1 MLRDYQQ
8 RCFDEAKAWLENS
21 LESCLIE
28 AATGAGKSHII
39 AALADWL
46 DGKTDKKILCLAPSK
61 ELIEQNHKK
70 FLATGNPASIYS
82 ASISKSLRHSV
93 VFASPKT
100 VHNSIDFFKGKFAA
114 VIIDEAHGITPTIK
128 DVVAH
133 LKADHKS
140 LRVIGLTAT
149 PYRLGTGYI
158 YEYDQCGDPV
168 PEHEGRN
175 QYFNRLLCRVT
186 ARELIDQGYLT
197 PPTTASHE
205 AASYDTSGLEVNSM
219 GKFTAASVEQAFEG
233 HGRKTSKIVSEIV
246 SVCQNRK
253 GVIIFAASI
262 AHAAEVL
269 ASLPPGISASIS
281 GGTSKRE
288 RERIISRFKQKQ
300 IKYLV
305 NVAVLT
311 TGFDAPH
318 VDVVCLL
325 RATESVGLLQQMI
338 GRGLRIDDG
347 KKDCLVL
354 DYAEN
359 IERHCPDGDIFNP
372 KIRALPKKEG
382 ELIIHAN
389 CPYCGT
395 KNEFSGRPN
404 PDEFAISKDGYF
416 MDLLGEKME
425 TPAHF
430 GRRCLGQT
438 IVSGE
443 SVRCSYRWN
452 GKECP
457 ECGHHNDIA
466 ARFCEQCKEELVDPN
481 EKLRLEFAKIKSD
494 PYSLSTD
501 EVLSWNCSKHIS
513 AAGNETLRIDY
524 VTECRR
530 FSTWYLPRKQRDWSN
545 LCAEV
550 FGKTAPDV
558 DTFLQYCNSH
568 GRMPRTVTVKRD
580 KGSKFYSIYDYGRKA
595 DVMPK

>member
-8 RCFDEAKAWLENS
+8 RCFDLTKAWLEKS
-21 LESCLIE
+21 IEPCLIE

-39 AALADWL
+39 AALAEWL
-46 DGKTDKKILCLAPSK
+46 DEKTDKKILCLAPSK

-93 VFASPKT
+93 VFASPRT
-100 VHNSIDFFKGKFAA
+100 VHNSIDFFKGRFAA

-128 DVVAH
+128 DVIAH
-133 LKADHKS
+133 LKADHPA
-140 LRVIGLTAT
+140 LRIIGLTAT

-158 YEYDQCGDPV
+158 YQYDEKGEPV

-175 QYFNRLLCRVT
+175 QYFNRLICRVT
-186 ARELIDQGYLT
+186 AHELIERGFLT
-197 PPTTASHE
+197 QPTTAAHE
-205 AASYDTSGLEVNSM
+205 AASYDTSKLETNNM
-219 GKFTAASVEQAFEG
+219 GKFTAASVDRAFLG
-233 HGRKTSKIVSEIV
+233 HGRKTSKIVQEIV
-246 SVCQNRK
+246 SICQERQ
-253 GVIIFAASI
+253 GVIIFASSI
-262 AHAAEVL
+262 AHAEEVM
-269 ASLPPGISASIS
+269 ASLPPAISANIS
-281 GGTSKRE
+281 GKTNKRE
-288 RERIISRFKQKQ
+288 RERIIDRFKQKQ

-318 VDVVCLL
+318 VDAVCLL

-338 GRGLRIDDG
+338 GRGLRIDEG
-347 KKDCLVL
+347 KTDCLIL

-359 IERHCPDGDIFNP
+359 IERHCPAGDIFNP
-372 KIRALPKKEG
+372 EIKAAPKREG
-382 ELIIHAN
+382 QFIVPAV
-389 CPYCGT
+389 CPECST
-395 KNEFSGRPN
+395 RNEFSGRPN
-404 PDEFAISKDGYF
+404 PDEFGISKDGYF
-416 MDLLGEKME
+416 TDLMGEKTE

-438 IVSGE
+438 IIAGE
-443 SVRCSYRWN
+443 SVRCGYRWN

-466 ARFCEQCKEELVDPN
+466 ARFCENCREEIVDPN

-494 PYSLSTD
+494 PYQLSTD
-501 EVLSWNCSKHIS
+501 EVISWNCSKHIS
-513 AAGNETLRIDY
+513 AAGNETLRVEY
-524 VTECRR
+524 VTECRK
-530 FSTWYLPRKQRDWSN
+530 FVVWYLPRKQREWSN

-558 DTFLQYCNSH
+558 DTFLQYCNTH
-568 GRMPRTVTVKRD
+568 GKMPRTVTVKRD
-580 KGSKFYSIYDYGRKA
+580 KGSKFYSIYNHGAPA
-595 DVMPK
+595 DVMPN